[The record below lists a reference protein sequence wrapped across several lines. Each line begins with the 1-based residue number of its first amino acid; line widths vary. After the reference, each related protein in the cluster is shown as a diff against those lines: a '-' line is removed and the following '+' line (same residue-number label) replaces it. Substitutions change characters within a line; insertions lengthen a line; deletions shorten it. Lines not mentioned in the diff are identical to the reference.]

1 MEIVILDDKLRVV
14 IFVEGDHVRTKVTRL
29 SHSLSVTCA
38 GRRYLNTSVVWFGS
52 ERFQSPCTWLDLGW
66 VRHKWLTTK
75 VSKQRGKDTLA
86 APLGHLTVSVALQL
100 LTDRLRKHET
110 QSMLLRFESLAYCR
124 CVRVSPSSSSYSE
137 GEAPD
142 RILPTALTGRSRSAP
157 AGSLTLT
164 GVFFLEPN
172 GNRTPLNAAA
182 TVDKTPFPLG
192 WTSLGA
198 L

>member
-1 MEIVILDDKLRVV
+1 M
-14 IFVEGDHVRTKVTRL
+14 
-29 SHSLSVTCA
+29 
-38 GRRYLNTSVVWFGS
+38 
-52 ERFQSPCTWLDLGW
+52 
-66 VRHKWLTTK
+66 RHKWLTTK

-192 WTSLGA
+192 WTSLGHSDRGCVRVSA
-198 L
+198 RVSADAQPKVLSSRQAPYTGAHPRD